1 MTVEPGFG
9 GQKFMLEQM
18 SKVRVLREKFPQL
31 NIQVDGGI
39 TIENIEECATAG
51 ANAIVSGT
59 GIIKQPDHASII
71 AQMKE
76 KVQKAIDA
84 WQN

>member
-9 GQKFMLEQM
+9 GQKFMSEQM

-39 TIENIEECATAG
+39 TIDNIEECATAG
-51 ANAIVSGT
+51 ANAVVSGT
-59 GIIKQPDHASII
+59 GIIKQPDHSVII

-76 KVQKAIDA
+76 KVQKAIDT
-84 WQN
+84 WKH

>member
-9 GQKFMLEQM
+9 GQAFQSEQM
-18 SKVRVLREKFPQL
+18 SKVQLLRKEFPQL

-39 TIENIEECATAG
+39 TVENIEECASAG

-59 GIIKQPDHASII
+59 GIIKRDNQAATI
-71 AQMKE
+71 AEMRE
-76 KVQKAIDA
+76 KVQKAIDSWGA
-84 WQN
+84 